1 MHRRVFAAVFLVVCL
16 ATAAP
21 AISAPRCDDP
31 GNTVVDRIVR
41 ALKKIFTPT
50 ILDLNDPIPPK
61 P

>member
-1 MHRRVFAAVFLVVCL
+1 MHRRVLAAFFLVVCL

-21 AISAPRCDDP
+21 AISAPTRGTDP
-31 GNTVVDRIVR
+31 NLVDRIVR
-41 ALKKIFTPT
+41 TLKKIFKPA

>member
-21 AISAPRCDDP
+21 AMSAPRRDP
-31 GNTVVDRIVR
+31 DATVVDRIVR
-41 ALKKIFTPT
+41 TLKKIFTPT